1 MNFASAFGLSKAD
14 TSASLLTPCDLR
26 GGVRWLHVTM
36 MHLAFVYT
44 PTIPRAALSSSYSL

>member
-14 TSASLLTPCDLR
+14 ASASLLTPCDLR

-36 MHLAFVYT
+36 TPLALVYT
-44 PTIPRAALSSSYSL
+44 LAIPRAALSSSYSL

>member
-44 PTIPRAALSSSYSL
+44 PAIPRAALSSSYSL